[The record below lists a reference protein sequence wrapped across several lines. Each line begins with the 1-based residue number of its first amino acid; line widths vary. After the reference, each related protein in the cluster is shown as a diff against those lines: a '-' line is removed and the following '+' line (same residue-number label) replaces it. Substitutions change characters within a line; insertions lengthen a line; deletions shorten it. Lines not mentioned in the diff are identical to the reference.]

1 MPRWPPFVTSPCS
14 SGARASNRRPP
25 ARRLIRGHRR
35 LGASSGTAAEE
46 CPPEHDRDGDLAG
59 GGHGETH
66 HRGGVNGEQGAS
78 DRKHAQS
85 HRSEH
90 CSPRFVSG
98 LRSSLVSR
106 NEGETRRQDRRK
118 RQEET
123 PDRRTQ
129 GVGDEPR
136 HHRQA
141 SAKSEP
147 DEVLTQPSLPD
158 GIEMKTR
165 HHPTPR
171 TIIQSENVTVSQ
183 TIQHSPASAQ
193 TGIRCHR
200 TPRAQAALYATRPTA
215 PSAMDCASVATY
227 PGP

>member
-46 CPPEHDRDGDLAG
+46 CPPEHDRDGDPGG
-59 GGHGETH
+59 GGHGESH
-66 HRGGVNGEQGAS
+66 HRGGVNGEQGAR

-85 HRSEH
+85 HRTEH
-90 CSPRFVSG
+90 CSPRFASG

-118 RQEET
+118 REEES
-123 PDRRTQ
+123 PDRRTP
-129 GVGDEPR
+129 GVDDEPR
-136 HHRQA
+136 HRRQG

-147 DEVLTQPSLPD
+147 VEVLIQTSLQD
-158 GIEMKTR
+158 GIDMKTR

-171 TIIQSENVTVSQ
+171 TIIQSENVAANQ
-183 TIQHSPASAQ
+183 TIHHSPASAQ
-193 TGIRCHR
+193 TVIRRHR

-215 PSAMDCASVATY
+215 PSTIDRASVATY